1 MGRFGGTKLKAL
13 TVGFVLSLFAL
24 VGTTVWGLLQG
35 LLALLAPGGQPL
47 LAAVVGAVAPWLL
60 AAVLLVFVSGGL
72 LLWLVITLAS
82 RISLPSPRLES
93 ERLSLPSPRLES
105 ERLSRL
111 AAGVEHY
118 VPAARAV
125 ELSDWLAPPEPTA
138 EEKLAQVKEDYVE
151 GKISGATF
159 ERKLEQLHREEEAL
173 DRSSMSSRLDRLLD
187 DADARERDAAG
198 GTGSEAL
205 SETAVADAMDVTV
218 AEEPDEDESATEQ
231 A

>member
-1 MGRFGGTKLKAL
+1 MGRFGGTKVKAL
-13 TVGFVLSLFAL
+13 TVGLVLSLFAL

-35 LLALLAPGGQPL
+35 LLALLAPGSQPV
-47 LAAVVGAVAPWLL
+47 LAAMLGAVAPWLL
-60 AAVLLVFVSGGL
+60 ASVLLILVSGGL
-72 LLWLVITLAS
+72 LLWLVIALAS
-82 RISLPSPRLES
+82 RISI
-93 ERLSLPSPRLES
+93 PSPRLES

-111 AAGVEHY
+111 AAGVEYY

-125 ELSDWLAPPEPTA
+125 ELSDWLAPPAPTA

-151 GKISGATF
+151 GKISGETF
-159 ERKLEQLHREEEAL
+159 ERKIEQLHREEAAL
-173 DRSSMSSRLDRLLD
+173 DRSSMPSRLDELLD

-198 GTGSEAL
+198 GTRGDEL

-218 AEEPDEDESATEQ
+218 VEERDDDEPATEQ

>member
-93 ERLSLPSPRLES
+93 ERLS
-105 ERLSRL
+105 RL
-111 AAGVEHY
+111 AAGVEYY

>member
-47 LAAVVGAVAPWLL
+47 LAAVVGAIAPWLL
-60 AAVLLVFVSGGL
+60 ASVLLVLVSGGL

-82 RISLPSPRLES
+82 RI
-93 ERLSLPSPRLES
+93 SLPSPRLES

-218 AEEPDEDESATEQ
+218 AEERDEDESATEQ